1 MYVAVRF
8 GNARF
13 NLWRLNQL
21 KRIAIQH
28 RKQGRQDERGHT
40 RTLRMGFA
48 NVFFLLFVGVA
59 KRNIIFPFGNHNRKE
74 DEQKS
79 CRFARLRLKMSI
91 LSNCMSPP
99 AAPLLPFAAG
109 LAAAA

>member
-48 NVFFLLFVGVA
+48 NVFFFIVCRRR
-59 KRNIIFPFGNHNRKE
+59 KTQHNFPFW
-74 DEQKS
+74 Q
-79 CRFARLRLKMSI
+79 
-91 LSNCMSPP
+91 P
-99 AAPLLPFAAG
+99 
-109 LAAAA
+109 